1 MEREIAWNINSTIN
15 KERSKRRT
23 VKRLDDDEGHL
34 SQHSFLKI
42 DTSMHCSPGS
52 RKTRKRAELAREE
65 ALTKAREKSR
75 VEEEERQAGLRE
87 KCEKRLREDMQ
98 FEQFLA

>member
-34 SQHSFLKI
+34 SFLKI

-52 RKTRKRAELAREE
+52 RKTRKGAELAREE

-87 KCEKRLREDMQ
+87 KCEKRLREDIS
-98 FEQFLA
+98 LNNS